1 MAYIQDTYYLGD
13 YIATEIK
20 FIGRN
25 GAKGERRAKKIKA
38 TPEQMA
44 RQNQWTREKKEKY
57 LILANFRT
65 GDVWVTLK
73 YPRGTRPDST
83 NRTGTTYRETASGHS
98 TEGTGDYNAD
108 SSGTDKRGNTDGI
121 GTGTGTDAVSAGAD
135 FVCYTACGTACTGTG
150 VSTAKDC

>member
-44 RQNQWTREKKEKY
+44 RQNQWTREKK
-57 LILANFRT
+57 
-65 GDVWVTLK
+65 
-73 YPRGTRPDST
+73 
-83 NRTGTTYRETASGHS
+83 
-98 TEGTGDYNAD
+98 
-108 SSGTDKRGNTDGI
+108 
-121 GTGTGTDAVSAGAD
+121 
-135 FVCYTACGTACTGTG
+135 
-150 VSTAKDC
+150 

>member
-73 YPRGTRPDST
+73 YPRGTRPDAERIKRDWKVFT
-83 NRTGTTYRETASGHS
+83 TEMRKLYKKLGIPFKWVNR
-98 TEGTGDYNAD
+98 
-108 SSGTDKRGNTDGI
+108 NTDP
-121 GTGTGTDAVSAGAD
+121 D
-135 FVCYTACGTACTGTG
+135 
-150 VSTAKDC
+150 

>member
-44 RQNQWTREKKEKY
+44 K
-57 LILANFRT
+57 
-65 GDVWVTLK
+65 
-73 YPRGTRPDST
+73 
-83 NRTGTTYRETASGHS
+83 NRRSSRLRSVIYDQKRRRSNIEQHS
-98 TEGTGDYNAD
+98 L
-108 SSGTDKRGNTDGI
+108 S
-121 GTGTGTDAVSAGAD
+121 
-135 FVCYTACGTACTGTG
+135 
-150 VSTAKDC
+150 

>member
-44 RQNQWTREKKEKY
+44 RQNLLYISSVYAHATQKKEAY
-57 LILANFRT
+57 
-65 GDVWVTLK
+65 
-73 YPRGTRPDST
+73 
-83 NRTGTTYRETASGHS
+83 
-98 TEGTGDYNAD
+98 
-108 SSGTDKRGNTDGI
+108 
-121 GTGTGTDAVSAGAD
+121 
-135 FVCYTACGTACTGTG
+135 ACRY
-150 VSTAKDC
+150 